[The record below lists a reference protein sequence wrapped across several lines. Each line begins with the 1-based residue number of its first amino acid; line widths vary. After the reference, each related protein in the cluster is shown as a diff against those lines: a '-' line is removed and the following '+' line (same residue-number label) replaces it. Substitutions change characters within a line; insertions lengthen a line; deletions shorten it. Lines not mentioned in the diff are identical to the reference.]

1 MEQLTV
7 RQEAEYVDSI
17 ISPQQAIETINVES
31 IAEARTKPGGFHW
44 FYFDKLYSIMKQTP
58 PSRVLDVACGVGFL
72 SVLLAKYGHMVVAV
86 DISKNSIA
94 NARKLAMVNNC
105 QDKIDFRI
113 MDVSQL
119 NLETDSF
126 DIVTGE
132 DALHHIIKYPGAAE
146 NIYRVLKP
154 GGKACFTEPF
164 AFNPLINLMRSVNVK
179 IRNHKGEQFLGK
191 NELKILSE
199 CFDEIKISDKSV
211 IYILSRFFSK
221 PNTFNNRVN
230 ILLKKADDVF
240 QKYFPFIKRFYAM
253 AFIELSKKN

>member
-1 MEQLTV
+1 MEKLTV
-7 RQEAEYVDSI
+7 KQEAEYVDSI
-17 ISPQQAIETINVES
+17 ISPQQAMGTINVES

-44 FYFDKLYSIMKQTP
+44 FYFDKLYSIMKKIP

-72 SVLLAKYGHMVVAV
+72 SVLLAKYGHRVVAV
-86 DISKNSIA
+86 DISKNSIT
-94 NARKLAMVNNC
+94 NARKLAIANNC
-105 QDKIDFRI
+105 HDKIDFRV

-119 NLETDSF
+119 NLEADSF

-132 DALHHIIKYPGAAE
+132 DALHHIIKYPGAVE

-179 IRNHKGEQFLGK
+179 IRNHRGEQFLGK

-221 PNTFNNRVN
+221 PNAFNHRVN
-230 ILLKKADDVF
+230 IFLKKTDDVF
-240 QKYFPFIKRFYAM
+240 QQHLPFIKRFYAM